1 MLMTNLDNLTRD
13 TGRAVR
19 ARQLLEDEMLVDGF
33 KVLEDAYTLGWRSSK
48 PSDTA
53 GREKLFLAINI
64 IGIVREHLQLAVT
77 NGKIAEV
84 ELKEIAQAAERKKRF
99 GVF

>member
-1 MLMTNLDNLTRD
+1 VTNLDNLTRD

-33 KVLEDAYTLGWRSSK
+33 KVLEEAYALAWRSTTID
-48 PSDTA
+48 DTA

-64 IGIVREHLQLAVT
+64 VGKVRHHLQQAVT
-77 NGKIAEV
+77 NGKLAAA
-84 ELKEIAQAAERKKRF
+84 ELKEIAETAERKKRF